1 MKILTHTS
9 LTLIAAL
16 LLTAAPAMAGSRS
29 LLTVGAGSTVGLTHV
44 LPITGGS
51 ANSMVSEVN
60 IRLKML
66 RILGVDFS
74 YNMTGE
80 KAFGHGE
87 TYVSQ
92 MRASAL
98 LYVIPT
104 RVMSFYLAAG
114 AGASDFGKLTSKKA
128 GDKTYHGGAGL
139 EIYVGKHIALT
150 TEFLVLVP
158 QVDRIVV
165 SHEAIRIDEMG
176 SFDSGNVSRPEVSDY
191 ISIEN
196 FQMTFGMKWFF

>member
-1 MKILTHTS
+1 MKTLTQTS
-9 LTLIAAL
+9 IALIAAL
-16 LLTAAPAMAGSRS
+16 LLSAVPAMAGSRS
-29 LLTVGAGSTVGLTHV
+29 LLTVGAGSTVGLSHV
-44 LPITGGS
+44 LPVTGGS
-51 ANSMVSEVN
+51 ANAVISEVN

-66 RILGVDFS
+66 RILGIDFS

-80 KAFGHGE
+80 KSFGHGE
-87 TYVSQ
+87 TYVSK

-104 RVMSFYLAAG
+104 RVMSFYLAGG
-114 AGASDFGKLTSKKA
+114 AGASDFGRLTSRKA
-128 GDKTYHGGAGL
+128 SEKTYHGGAGI

-150 TEFLVLVP
+150 TEFLMLVP

-165 SHEAIRIDEMG
+165 SHDAIRIDEMG
-176 SFDSGNVSRPEVSDY
+176 SFDSGSINRPKVSDY